1 MRELSDRDMV
11 LDKTRQTQ
19 LVLSRACA
27 VGISLSSSA
36 RFQWGLR
43 RSLQPQEGEA
53 NWVLDVLWPVC
64 PTLHAS
70 WRVRRGAARRGQCS
84 VYRSPCPH
92 GAGAIVLRAR
102 KGILMPGEIEKL
114 MAAHAAP
121 EKVADGFGFAQ
132 GPVFSR
138 RGYLL
143 FSDSVAGR
151 IMKWQER
158 KVGVFRENSI
168 ASIGLTSIIKVAS
181 LPASADA
188 SRAPKRVARL

>member
-1 MRELSDRDMV
+1 
-11 LDKTRQTQ
+11 
-19 LVLSRACA
+19 
-27 VGISLSSSA
+27 
-36 RFQWGLR
+36 
-43 RSLQPQEGEA
+43 
-53 NWVLDVLWPVC
+53 
-64 PTLHAS
+64 
-70 WRVRRGAARRGQCS
+70 
-84 VYRSPCPH
+84 
-92 GAGAIVLRAR
+92 
-102 KGILMPGEIEKL
+102 MPGEIEKL

-188 SRAPKRVARL
+188 SRAPRRTARL